1 MIGVLRTMN
10 ANDSEQLFDSNEV
23 AKRLK
28 ISPVTVRKYSN
39 DMEKLAKKPI
49 YTRSIENR
57 TKKLFVE
64 KDISAFVY
72 IMENKAKPSL
82 NYEMSI
88 SQAYIK
94 YYTETAIH
102 SSNEIVGISLQNEL
116 LSEYQLLIKQQNEV
130 IEKQSDQIGELTE
143 RLNKLIGLLEESKE
157 APSVI
162 ENPAAKPSLWSRLF
176 KQS

>member
-10 ANDSEQLFDSNEV
+10 TNDSEQLFDSNEV

-57 TKKLFVE
+57 TKKLFVDN
-64 KDISAFVY
+64 DINAFRYV
-72 IMENKAKPSL
+72 MENKAKPSL
-82 NYEMSI
+82 NYEMAL

-94 YYTETAIH
+94 FYTETAIH

-116 LSEYQLLIKQQNEV
+116 LSEYQLLIKQQKEV
-130 IEKQSDQIGELTE
+130 IEKQSEQIGELTE
-143 RLNKLIGLLEESKE
+143 RLDKLIELLEESKE

-176 KQS
+176 KQ

>member
-1 MIGVLRTMN
+1 MN
-10 ANDSEQLFDSNEV
+10 TNDSEQLFDSNEV

-82 NYEMSI
+82 NYKMAI

-102 SSNEIVGISLQNEL
+102 SSNEIIGISLQNEL
-116 LSEYQLLIKQQNEV
+116 LSEYQLLMKQQNEV
-130 IEKQSDQIGELTE
+130 IEKQSEQIGELTE
-143 RLNKLIGLLEESKE
+143 RLDKLIGLLEESKE

>member
-1 MIGVLRTMN
+1 MIGVLRIMN
-10 ANDSEQLFDSNEV
+10 TNDSEQLFDSNEV

-82 NYEMSI
+82 NYEMAL

-94 YYTETAIH
+94 FYTETAIH

-116 LSEYQLLIKQQNEV
+116 LSEYQLLIKQQKEV
-130 IEKQSDQIGELTE
+130 IEKQSEQIGELTE
-143 RLNKLIGLLEESKE
+143 RLDKLIELLEESKE

-176 KQS
+176 KQ

>member
-10 ANDSEQLFDSNEV
+10 TNDSEQLFDSNEV
-23 AKRLK
+23 SKRLK

-82 NYEMSI
+82 NYEMAI

-102 SSNEIVGISLQNEL
+102 SSNEIVGISVDNGVIK
-116 LSEYQLLIKQQNEV
+116 EYQLLIKQQNEV
-130 IEKQSDQIGELTE
+130 IEKQSEQIGELTE
-143 RLNKLIGLLEESKE
+143 RLDKLIGLLEEPKE
-157 APSVI
+157 SQNVI
-162 ENPAAKPSLWSRLF
+162 EKPSIWSRIF